1 MSLPEGVT
9 IEEGRFYKRR
19 DGLVVGPA
27 CPTGDEMFPWR
38 ASGCSY
44 TAAGRYLRS
53 FTYDFDLV
61 GVVERNG
68 TINPPAGVTI
78 PAITEPPVDL
88 SGKGVGDIT
97 SDAKGSGA
105 RFNSGKAPVELV
117 PVWIIAADQN
127 RDTNQ
132 GAQWEA
138 WAILYALGRWQRGE
152 AIDVFEPLA
161 AFEGDWTTDCAA
173 VFDYGRKKYAEWN
186 WAKGMPWS
194 VPTGCAVR
202 HLLAILRGEE
212 NDPESGLP
220 HRGHVACNLVMLAQY
235 ESTYREGDD
244 RPLKW
249 IAPPKAA

>member
-9 IEEGRFYKRR
+9 IEEGRFYRRR
-19 DGLVVGPA
+19 DGKVIGPA
-27 CPTGDEMFPWR
+27 TRIGVAGAYPWNLCGDY
-38 ASGCSY
+38 Y
-44 TAAGRYLRS
+44 TARGTWTLETDDDSGIY
-53 FTYDFDLV
+53 DLV
-61 GVVERNG
+61 EMVSPPCPDN
-68 TINPPAGVTI
+68 PAGV
-78 PAITEPPVDL
+78 
-88 SGKGVGDIT
+88 GDTT

-105 RFNSGKAPVELV
+105 RFNTGKPPVELI
-117 PVWIIAADQN
+117 PVWILAACAGSGIGLGSSNPFCVRN
-127 RDTNQ
+127 RPPVDV
-132 GAQWEA
+132 AYEA
-138 WAILYALGRWQRGE
+138 RQVLDDLGEWQRGE
-152 AIDVFEPLA
+152 VGVSSVLQ
-161 AFEGDWTTDCAA
+161 AFEADWTTDAAA

-194 VPTGCAVR
+194 VPTACAVR